1 MNSLS
6 FSSSFIKNTEPIEQ
20 NLNGRFMNKHDKI
33 QFKVGNFEKLQEII
47 TSLIS
52 FFALLRIFVYVQSRS

>member
-6 FSSSFIKNTEPIEQ
+6 FSLSFIKNTEPIEQ
-20 NLNGRFMNKHDKI
+20 NLNGLFMNKYGKI

-47 TSLIS
+47 NRLIS
-52 FFALLRIFVYVQSRS
+52 FFAL